1 MQNLQISDDVA
12 TQLHEM
18 AEHEHTSVTEL
29 MEQLVKT
36 YKKQMTKQN
45 ELKEFFKPH
54 KKNMAGYKF
63 NRDEA
68 NER

>member
-36 YKKQMTKQN
+36 YKK
-45 ELKEFFKPH
+45 
-54 KKNMAGYKF
+54 
-63 NRDEA
+63 
-68 NER
+68 